1 MNKKLLWDSILQ
13 QAISGKLVPQL
24 DTEPAV
30 EQIGPDPAPDEVP
43 FELPEKWKWVKLKSI
58 GQIIGGGT
66 PSSSIAEYWDNP
78 TVNWITSADLRA
90 NKGIFISSGAR
101 GISQLGLQK
110 SSAKLF
116 PAGTVIYTTR
126 GACIGDVAIAAQES
140 CTNQGCKSFVPDT
153 AYITSLWGYYALMH
167 AAPFIRRL
175 SSGTTFAEI
184 SGKRFSEIA
193 IPLPSI
199 EEQRRIVAKLEEL
212 KPLVDQ
218 FGEAYDKLSELE
230 ADFPRKLKASILQAA
245 MQGKLVPQLDTEPAV
260 EQIGPAPAHTEE
272 TFELP
277 EKWKWVKMSD
287 ISASIRYGYTASAN
301 TSGNVKLLRVTDLQ
315 DSQVNWNTVPCCE
328 IDSEDLPRFKL
339 EKYDIVIARSGS
351 VGKSFVVDHLDT
363 SKSCVF
369 ASYLIRIRLN
379 SEAQVNISF
388 IKYYLNSPFY
398 WQSISLSSRGTTLKN
413 VNAQQLGGLLV
424 PLPPLEEQRRIV
436 ERIEQLFA
444 EVNKMSACKAP

>member
-1 MNKKLLWDSILQ
+1 MNKKQLWDSLLQ
-13 QAISGKLVPQL
+13 QAIS
-24 DTEPAV
+24 
-30 EQIGPDPAPDEVP
+30 
-43 FELPEKWKWVKLKSI
+43 
-58 GQIIGGGT
+58 
-66 PSSSIAEYWDNP
+66 
-78 TVNWITSADLRA
+78 
-90 NKGIFISSGAR
+90 
-101 GISQLGLQK
+101 
-110 SSAKLF
+110 
-116 PAGTVIYTTR
+116 
-126 GACIGDVAIAAQES
+126 
-140 CTNQGCKSFVPDT
+140 
-153 AYITSLWGYYALMH
+153 
-167 AAPFIRRL
+167 
-175 SSGTTFAEI
+175 
-184 SGKRFSEIA
+184 
-193 IPLPSI
+193 
-199 EEQRRIVAKLEEL
+199 
-212 KPLVDQ
+212 
-218 FGEAYDKLSELE
+218 
-230 ADFPRKLKASILQAA
+230 
-245 MQGKLVPQLDTEPAV
+245 GKLVPQLDTEPAV

-328 IDSEDLPRFKL
+328 IDSEYLPRFKL

-436 ERIEQLFA
+436 AKLDELKPLVDQFGETHDKLSELEADFPRKLKASILQAAMQGKLVPQLDSEPSVEQIGPAPDDEPFALPEKWKWVNLKALSTHIQYGYTASASALGEAKLLRITDIQNGKVNWDSVPFCSISASDISKFSVIPDDIVIARSGGTVGKSFKVGQVKQHAVFA
-444 EVNKMSACKAP
+444 SYLIRVRLKGTAIN

>member
-30 EQIGPDPAPDEVP
+30 EQIGPDPAPDEGP

-212 KPLVDQ
+212 KPLVEQ

-230 ADFPRKLKASILQAA
+230 ADFPRKLKSSILQTA
-245 MQGKLVPQLDTEPAV
+245 MQGKLVPQLDSEPAV
-260 EQIGPAPAHTEE
+260 EQIGPALDPDDVP
-272 TFELP
+272 FKLP
-277 EKWKWVKMSD
+277 EKWKWVQLEHLNLASFSGGTPTKNNPDYWNGS
-287 ISASIRYGYTASAN
+287 IPWASI
-301 TSGNVKLLRVTDLQ
+301 KDL
-315 DSQVNWNTVPCCE
+315 SV
-328 IDSEDLPRFKL
+328 DSEELSATQDHITEKGVANSSTKLVEANNIIVGMRMGLDKIAINKIAVAINQDLRALYLDYKL
-339 EKYDIVIARSGS
+339 IDPK
-351 VGKSFVVDHLDT
+351 F
-363 SKSCVF
+363 
-369 ASYLIRIRLN
+369 
-379 SEAQVNISF
+379 F
-388 IKYYLNSPFY
+388 IKFY
-398 WQSISLSSRGTTLKN
+398 KTLRFEGTGTTVKGIKKN
-413 VNAQQLGGLLV
+413 ELMALFV
-424 PLPPLEEQRRIV
+424 PLPPLEEQHRIV